1 MDHVLNFEVN
11 NLDFAEVKIES
22 AGAAGIDA
30 EINAITDINGVL
42 QGLQVANP
50 GRYFFPGASDG
61 VATSIPDAYQIA
73 EVVLPNGESVRA
85 NIIWGQNPN
94 DPGPFVITGFELL
107 GSAVLDKPT
116 GAQKG
121 DTYSFSTGNKTF
133 LDHRDSTGKLI
144 SVTYTG
150 SDSDAEFYV
159 GKDSK
164 IGSFLSAD
172 NGGTANLK
180 KVLESMIDLRAGLS
194 ASDLGEMLSVVEVA
208 ERELID
214 QEDMVVDKI
223 GELSSAMVRIN
234 TVRSHDEEYF
244 LEIEQR
250 LAKDLDVDLS
260 EAIMQLT
267 KISTAYQAAMQ
278 IGAQLLNTSLLN
290 YL

>member
-1 MDHVLNFEVN
+1 M
-11 NLDFAEVKIES
+11 
-22 AGAAGIDA
+22 
-30 EINAITDINGVL
+30 
-42 QGLQVANP
+42 
-50 GRYFFPGASDG
+50 
-61 VATSIPDAYQIA
+61 
-73 EVVLPNGESVRA
+73 
-85 NIIWGQNPN
+85 
-94 DPGPFVITGFELL
+94 ITGFELL

-133 LDHRDSTGKLI
+133 LDHRDSAGKLI

-180 KVLESMIDLRAGLS
+180 KVLESMIDLRTGLS
-194 ASDLGEMLSVVEVA
+194 ASDLGEMLSIVEVA

-223 GELSSAMVRIN
+223 GELSQPWFV
-234 TVRSHDEEYF
+234 
-244 LEIEQR
+244 
-250 LAKDLDVDLS
+250 
-260 EAIMQLT
+260 
-267 KISTAYQAAMQ
+267 STQFVHMMKN
-278 IGAQLLNTSLLN
+278 IF
-290 YL
+290 